1 MSDCTN
7 SQEEYSPW
15 WLQGLSPFR
24 MLSPRTY
31 NQYVVHL
38 RSWERRGVPA
48 SLDAAPYYHPGD
60 SYWMLGMEQWQE
72 FDSRQHLTWH
82 AVHPFRSVPGSIN
95 PCLSKF
101 YLSQSTNLSIAYSYI
116 EYLGIFWM
124 NTLGPMLVDNVRAL
138 LWGTQWSSPPPNL
151 FHRRSGA
158 TNALIQCSFNAVAV
172 GSQSAA
178 RYNSEWPSHFQY
190 YTISNTRELPI
201 SRPPKI
207 LDCTIEK
214 CQTILICPCQC

>member
-48 SLDAAPYYHPGD
+48 FSGCCTILSSWRFILNAWNGTMARIWFASALDLACSTSIPC
-60 SYWMLGMEQWQE
+60 
-72 FDSRQHLTWH
+72 
-82 AVHPFRSVPGSIN
+82 SVPGSIN

-124 NTLGPMLVDNVRAL
+124 NTLGPTMLVGNVRAL

-190 YTISNTRELPI
+190 
-201 SRPPKI
+201 
-207 LDCTIEK
+207 
-214 CQTILICPCQC
+214 